1 MLKKQHK
8 TILYKKD
15 NNIRHK
21 HRNIRKIKIKVVW
34 CDMLIRMVNSSVI
47 LKKLND
53 KNLN

>member
-21 HRNIRKIKIKVVW
+21 HRNIRKIQNNYKKKKIKVVW
-34 CDMLIRMVNSSVI
+34 CDMLYVNT
-47 LKKLND
+47 NG
-53 KNLN
+53 